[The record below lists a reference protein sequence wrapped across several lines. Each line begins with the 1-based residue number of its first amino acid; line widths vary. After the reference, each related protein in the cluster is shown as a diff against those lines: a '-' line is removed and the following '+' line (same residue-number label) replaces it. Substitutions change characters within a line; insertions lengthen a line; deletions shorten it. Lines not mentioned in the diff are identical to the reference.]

1 MKTII
6 ALANDTAPLAADQ
19 VADFIALENELALDN
34 DGWALLV
41 PFGEHR
47 KKRLAMVGGKP
58 VEETYVQIFADAD
71 ADVCLANEKG
81 SGLFARLKHALVK
94 RPIYNGHPDIKLYAP
109 ETVTVGGEKLI
120 PIGLNDGLRK
130 TARGLEFK
138 PLLVPDGEQA
148 VVRDGCKY
156 PSALFLLK
164 KTGTVR
170 ANGDIEVRPFKVASI
185 GLTPFPNISGVDAL
199 ANAREAAAKQTAD
212 KKTQPPNPN
221 MKLIA
226 GWLIANG
233 VTALANQADPTEN
246 MVLDAIQKLFTDKTT
261 SVTAL
266 GNDKH
271 TLTATVTT
279 LTADRDKEKQRA
291 DNATTA
297 LANEQTAAKAMHK
310 SRCEFAVDLHIGQGK
325 LAVADRDAEV
335 GRLVALANEADF
347 AKAVTALGA
356 LPVKFKTG
364 GGDAGDK
371 KKSGADATR
380 SASEQVLAL
389 ANEDARYKGKP
400 FTPELYAKI
409 LEENPTLKEQLN
421 QAPAA
426 K

>member
-1 MKTII
+1 MTTTL
-6 ALANDTAPLAADQ
+6 ALANDTPPPTGQL
-19 VADFIALENELALDN
+19 ADFIALGNELALDN

-47 KKRLAMVGGKP
+47 KKRLAMVDGKP
-58 VEETYVQIFADAD
+58 VEETYVQLFAEADAD
-71 ADVCLANEKG
+71 ACLANEKG
-81 SGLFARLKHALVK
+81 TGLFARLKHALVK

-109 ETVTVGGEKLI
+109 DTVTAGGEKLI

-130 TARGLEFK
+130 SARGLEFK

-156 PSALFLLK
+156 PSALFLLN

-170 ANGDIEVRPFKVASI
+170 PNGDIEVRPFKVASI
-185 GLTPFPNISGVDAL
+185 GLTAFPNISGVDAL
-199 ANAREAAAKQTAD
+199 ANAGEAAAKQTATKPTPD
-212 KKTQPPNPN
+212 NP

-233 VTALANQADPTEN
+233 VTALANQAEPTEN

-266 GNDKH
+266 GNDKN
-271 TLTATVTT
+271 TLTATVAT

-297 LANEQTAAKAMHK
+297 LANEQTAAKALHQ

-325 LAVADRDAEV
+325 LAVAERAAEV
-335 GRLVALANEADF
+335 GKLVALGNEADF
-347 AKAVTALGA
+347 TNAVKALGA

-371 KKSGADATR
+371 QKSGADATR

-389 ANEDARYKGKP
+389 ANEDPRYKGKP
-400 FTPELYAKI
+400 YTPELFAKI

>member
-1 MKTII
+1 MKPIAII
-6 ALANDTAPLAADQ
+6 ALANDNAPLAADQ
-19 VADFIALENELALDN
+19 MADFIALENELALDN

-156 PSALFLLK
+156 PSALFLLT

-170 ANGDIEVRPFKVASI
+170 SNGDIEVRPFKVASI

-199 ANAREAAAKQTAD
+199 ANAREAAAKQTAT
-212 KKTQPPNPN
+212 KPTPETP

-233 VTALANQADPTEN
+233 VTALANQAEPTEN
-246 MVLDAIQKLFTDKTT
+246 MVLDAIQKLFTDKAT

-266 GNDKH
+266 GNDKN
-271 TLTATVTT
+271 TLTATVTS

-297 LANEQTAAKAMHK
+297 LANEQTVAKALHK
-310 SRCEFAVDLHIGQGK
+310 SRSEFAVDLHIGQGK

-335 GRLVALANEADF
+335 GKLVALANEADF
-347 AKAVTALGA
+347 TNAVKALGA
-356 LPVKFKTG
+356 LPAKFKTG
-364 GGDAGDK
+364 AGEAGDK
-371 KKSGADATR
+371 KKTGADATR

-409 LEENPTLKEQLN
+409 LEENPTLREQLN